1 MKSLVLSKYSGKHLF
16 AFEKEVGYIREE
28 DGWIFLVGKRN
39 LGSGVAVVGG
49 QGRQPAGGKY

>member
-16 AFEKEVGYIREE
+16 AFEKEVGYIRE